1 MGTELAERSDCFI
14 HINLDCTNPLT
25 LHPVPICQATEILY
39 ICGRTEDKVV
49 KMTNFGL

>member
-1 MGTELAERSDCFI
+1 MGTELAEKSDCLI

-25 LHPVPICQATEILY
+25 LHPVPICQAAENLHT
-39 ICGRTEDKVV
+39 CGGTEDKVV